1 MSNDD
6 LKKQIDE
13 ARSAYTKTYERPV
26 KQEGQAKGMAL
37 GFRMATELVVGPFVG
52 AAIGWG
58 LDLLF
63 HTKPWMLII
72 WLMFGFAAGVLNVVR
87 TVKASQDA
95 AGMDPVEGVE
105 EE

>member
-13 ARSAYTKTYERPV
+13 ARAAYTSKYEP
-26 KQEGQAKGMAL
+26 KLNPEGQAKGMAL
-37 GFRMATELVVGPFVG
+37 GFRMATEFAIGPLVG

-58 LDLLF
+58 LDLVF

-72 WLMFGFAAGVLNVVR
+72 WMMLGFAAGVMNVVR
-87 TVKASQDA
+87 TVKAAQDT
-95 AGMDPVEGVE
+95 AGSEPVQGVE

>member
-13 ARSAYTKTYERPV
+13 ARAAYAKTYERPLN
-26 KQEGQAKGMAL
+26 QEGQAKGMAL
-37 GFRMATELVVGPFVG
+37 GFRMATEFAVGPLVG

-58 LDLLF
+58 LDLVF

-72 WLMFGFAAGVLNVVR
+72 WMMFGFAAGVMNVVR
-87 TVKASQDA
+87 AATASQNA
-95 AGMDPVEGVE
+95 AGSEPVEGVE

>member
-6 LKKQIDE
+6 LKKQIEE
-13 ARSAYTKTYERPV
+13 ARAAYTKTYERPL

-37 GFRMATELVVGPFVG
+37 GFRLATEFVVGPLVG

-58 LDLLF
+58 LDLVF
-63 HTKPWMLII
+63 HTKPWMMII
-72 WLMFGFAAGVLNVVR
+72 WLMFGFAAGVLNVLR
-87 TVKASQDA
+87 AVKSMQDA
-95 AGMDPVEGVE
+95 TGNDPVEGAE

>member
-13 ARSAYTKTYERPV
+13 ARAAYTKTYERPLNN
-26 KQEGQAKGMAL
+26 EGQAKGMAL
-37 GFRMATELVVGPFVG
+37 GFRMATEFVVGPLVG

-58 LDLLF
+58 LDLVLP
-63 HTKPWMLII
+63 TKPWMLII
-72 WLMFGFAAGVLNVVR
+72 WMMFGFAAGVTNVVR

-95 AGMDPVEGVE
+95 TGSEPVEGVE

>member
-6 LKKQIDE
+6 LKKQIEE
-13 ARSAYTKTYERPV
+13 ARAAYTKTYERPL

-37 GFRMATELVVGPFVG
+37 GFRLATEFVVGPLVG

-58 LDLLF
+58 LDLVF
-63 HTKPWMLII
+63 QTKPWMMII
-72 WLMFGFAAGVLNVVR
+72 WLMFGFAAGVLNVLR
-87 TVKASQDA
+87 AVKGLQDST
-95 AGMDPVEGVE
+95 GNGPVEGAE